1 MQEGVLNVCLQAKD
15 RTSFNLNKENFETN
29 LNAPIERAAET
40 DARKIPLP
48 LHYCHTRTSVKLTI
62 FKLAKSALIVL
73 NFYCIKEL

>member
-40 DARKIPLP
+40 DARKNSASTPL
-48 LHYCHTRTSVKLTI
+48 LSHS
-62 FKLAKSALIVL
+62 KSEREIDD
-73 NFYCIKEL
+73 F